1 MSNDLTSR
9 YDGIVNNI
17 HEYNYHILGCGAI
30 GSSAALQL
38 VRMGASN
45 LCLYDYDKV
54 DIGNIGVSQYDMRHV
69 DKPKVEA
76 LAEILT
82 DINPDVIIYQFNESF
97 NELCAGER
105 DIVILGFDS
114 MKARLEA
121 VEALCIKGKRPLFII
136 DGRMG
141 AEHYQQ
147 YVFKSPTLAKYEATW
162 YSDTEGDI
170 EPCNSKATSYCSNM
184 SGSFIVNAVR
194 KLITN
199 QPYEKQIIFN
209 FPTMMLQVF

>member
-76 LAEILT
+76 LA
-82 DINPDVIIYQFNESF
+82 
-97 NELCAGER
+97 
-105 DIVILGFDS
+105 
-114 MKARLEA
+114 
-121 VEALCIKGKRPLFII
+121 
-136 DGRMG
+136 
-141 AEHYQQ
+141 
-147 YVFKSPTLAKYEATW
+147 
-162 YSDTEGDI
+162 
-170 EPCNSKATSYCSNM
+170 
-184 SGSFIVNAVR
+184 
-194 KLITN
+194 
-199 QPYEKQIIFN
+199 
-209 FPTMMLQVF
+209 